1 MVNTSFFN
9 RRRRR
14 GLGRNNNNAKGN
26 NKSQPLASGDR
37 LTLAVEED
45 PEFSIDYHRVL
56 GCSKSSLKE
65 NELKQQYWKM
75 ATKVSKNRSDLTG
88 CCVLLLLCV
97 CQSRVRQEQ
106 N

>member
-14 GLGRNNNNAKGN
+14 GFGRNNNNAKGN

-75 ATKVSKNRSDLTG
+75 ATKVSQRAF
-88 CCVLLLLCV
+88 VLLRACV
-97 CQSRVRQEQ
+97 FG
-106 N
+106 

>member
-14 GLGRNNNNAKGN
+14 GLGRNNKAN
-26 NKSQPLASGDR
+26 NKSKPLAAGDR

-56 GCSKSSLKE
+56 GSSKSALKE
-65 NELKQQYWKM
+65 DELKQQYWKM
-75 ATKVSKNRSDLTG
+75 ATKVINRK
-88 CCVLLLLCV
+88 
-97 CQSRVRQEQ
+97 R
-106 N
+106 